1 MHAHKRGIKLK
12 EEEEE
17 ELQER
22 EKLSRRGKKNLRYI
36 NENSRNERRSLTRLL
51 IALSSSV
58 MDGAFVYD
66 VVIMYF
72 I

>member
-1 MHAHKRGIKLK
+1 MHAHKRGIELK

-36 NENSRNERRSLTRLL
+36 NESSRNERRSLTRLL
-51 IALSSSV
+51 IALLKNSQEGRRTC
-58 MDGAFVYD
+58 DT
-66 VVIMYF
+66 
-72 I
+72 